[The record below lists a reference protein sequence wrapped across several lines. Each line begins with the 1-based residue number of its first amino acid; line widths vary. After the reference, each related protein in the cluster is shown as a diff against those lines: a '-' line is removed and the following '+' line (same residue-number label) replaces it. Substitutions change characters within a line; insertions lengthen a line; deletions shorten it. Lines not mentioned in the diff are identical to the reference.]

1 MAVDSEDLFIE
12 RSFPEFLQIQV
23 RGLKSYL
30 IILIKEPQQESQHP
44 GWPGRCNW
52 ENCKARRKTT
62 LEKHLLDINQ
72 LNSMIRHVRENKS
85 ALWSNWLRNRAD
97 LSKSSIPCKVMWK
110 PIFKKYVETIRVN
123 FGLNAEFRGVVY
135 KWVMNVNFRSNIRIL
150 AY

>member
-23 RGLKSYL
+23 RGLESEL
-30 IILIKEPQQESQHP
+30 IILIKKPQQESQYP

-85 ALWSNWLRNRAD
+85 ALWFNWLRNRAD
-97 LSKSSIPCKVMWK
+97 LSKSSIPSKVMWK
-110 PIFKKYVETIRVN
+110 PIFKKYVEIIRVN